1 MTTEPLRGLL
11 QGLDPD
17 RVRRSAGDADAAVSA
32 TAQDDL
38 RSGALTPL
46 RADGVRH
53 LTVSC
58 LLVAGDSGEPSV
70 ALGLH
75 RKSGEW
81 RQVGGH
87 LEAGDGSLL
96 AAALRELREES
107 GVDAAVESAA
117 GGSACDREESEG
129 TSSNR
134 DGDGRGAPRT
144 GAVLL
149 PAPVAVREFPVGGR
163 DCASHVDVL
172 FAARVPE
179 RVALQTHDA
188 GIARI
193 EWWSTSA
200 LPDGTA
206 PDLRRDLPQ
215 LLRRVGRSS
224 APAVVNP
231 PPRADRS

>member
-1 MTTEPLRGLL
+1 
-11 QGLDPD
+11 
-17 RVRRSAGDADAAVSA
+17 VSA
-32 TAQDDL
+32 VAQDDL

-58 LLVAGDSGEPSV
+58 LLVAGHAGEAGV

-75 RKSGEW
+75 RKSGQW

-87 LEAGDGSLL
+87 LEAGDGTLL
-96 AAALRELREES
+96 AAAHRELREES
-107 GVDAAVESAA
+107 GVDAHVESA
-117 GGSACDREESEG
+117 
-129 TSSNR
+129 
-134 DGDGRGAPRT
+134 

-149 PAPVAVREFPVGGR
+149 PSPVAVREFPVGGR

-172 FAARVPE
+172 FAARVPD

-193 EWWSTSA
+193 EWWSVSA
-200 LPDGTA
+200 LPEGTA

-215 LLRRVGRSS
+215 LLSRVRSSS
-224 APAVVNP
+224 APAVVTP

>member
-1 MTTEPLRGLL
+1 MPECQRGLL
-11 QGLDPD
+11 QDLDSD
-17 RVRRSAGDADAAVSA
+17 RVRRSAGDADAAVA
-32 TAQDDL
+32 AAALDDL

-58 LLVAGDSGEPSV
+58 LLVADDAGEPSV

-75 RKSGEW
+75 RKSGQW

-107 GVDAAVESAA
+107 GVDAVVESAA
-117 GGSACDREESEG
+117 RRSASDREDSEVAP
-129 TSSNR
+129 SSR
-134 DGDGRGAPRT
+134 DADDRGASHA

-172 FAARVPE
+172 YAACVPE

-193 EWWSTSA
+193 EWWSVSA
-200 LPDGTA
+200 LPEGTA

-215 LLRRVGRSS
+215 LLSRIGRSS
-224 APAVVNP
+224 APTVVTP
-231 PPRADRS
+231 PPRAGRS

>member
-1 MTTEPLRGLL
+1 VTTEPLCGLL

-32 TAQDDL
+32 VAQDDL

-58 LLVAGDSGEPSV
+58 LLVAGHAGEAGV

-75 RKSGEW
+75 RKSGQW

-87 LEAGDGSLL
+87 LEAGDGTLL
-96 AAALRELREES
+96 AAAHRELREES
-107 GVDAAVESAA
+107 GVDAH
-117 GGSACDREESEG
+117 
-129 TSSNR
+129 
-134 DGDGRGAPRT
+134 
-144 GAVLL
+144 
-149 PAPVAVREFPVGGR
+149 VAVREFPVGGR

-172 FAARVPE
+172 FAARVPD

-193 EWWSTSA
+193 EWWSVSA
-200 LPDGTA
+200 LPEGTA

-215 LLRRVGRSS
+215 LLSRVRSSS
-224 APAVVNP
+224 APAVVTP

>member
-1 MTTEPLRGLL
+1 VTTEPLCGLL

-32 TAQDDL
+32 VAQDDL

-58 LLVAGDSGEPSV
+58 LLVAGHAGEAGV

-75 RKSGEW
+75 RKSGQW

-87 LEAGDGSLL
+87 LEAGDGTLL
-96 AAALRELREES
+96 AAAHRELREES
-107 GVDAAVESAA
+107 GVDAHVESA
-117 GGSACDREESEG
+117 
-129 TSSNR
+129 
-134 DGDGRGAPRT
+134 

-149 PAPVAVREFPVGGR
+149 PSPVAVREFPVGGR

-172 FAARVPE
+172 FAARVPD
-179 RVALQTHDA
+179 R
-188 GIARI
+188 
-193 EWWSTSA
+193 A
-200 LPDGTA
+200 LPEGTA

-215 LLRRVGRSS
+215 LLSRVRSSS
-224 APAVVNP
+224 APAVVTP